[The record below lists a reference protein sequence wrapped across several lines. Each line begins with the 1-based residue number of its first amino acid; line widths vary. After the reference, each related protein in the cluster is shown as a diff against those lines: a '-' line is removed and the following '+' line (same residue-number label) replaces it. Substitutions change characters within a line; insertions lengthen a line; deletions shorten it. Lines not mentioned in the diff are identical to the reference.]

1 MYDDVYMYR
10 SSLVRG
16 VRAALSAAASLSA
29 MLLPPPSS
37 RKEEPDSDEGCGD
50 GGEPETLNPDPS
62 TLHRTS

>member
-29 MLLPPPSS
+29 MLLPPPPPEKRS
-37 RKEEPDSDEGCGD
+37 RILMRDAGTGV
-50 GGEPETLNPDPS
+50 NPKP
-62 TLHRTS
+62 